1 MNRSVLVVAT
11 PKHCLGCVFRTMNLQ
26 HQFICSADGR
36 VITDINIRDPEC
48 KLEDITMDDAEIDDG
63 K

>member
-1 MNRSVLVVAT
+1 MSRSALIVST

-26 HQFICSADGR
+26 HEFVCLADGR
-36 VITDINIRDPEC
+36 MIADINIRDPEC
-48 KLEDITMDDAEIDDG
+48 KLQDIDNSEIDDG